1 MRSAVASG
9 RSSVVASSSGAPTAA
24 APRPMRQSNLPST
37 ATTTT
42 ATTTAIVAPASLSL
56 SGPGRG
62 HCAGASRLGRSKVR
76 FYAGRHAREGGIR
89 VEFGGEREEEEEG
102 ERYRLSLDKTSPP
115 PPTHCTRPPLPSSF
129 LLLLHFLPIAV
140 KQLLSQHHRA
150 PTTAPLAPLLQ
161 VATAAADGAA
171 LPPLPSSSSAASSSS
186 SPSPSLPAFL
196 QAFWKFLRPHT
207 IRGTVLGSLAVTARS
222 LLEQGAPLASLDWA
236 GLAPRAALGVLALL
250 AGNGFIVGIN
260 QIYDVEID
268 VVNKPF
274 LPVAAGE
281 LSPRAAW
288 ALVVALAA
296 AGVALS
302 WGVFGREIGILYA
315 FGLTLGA
322 VYSVPPFRLKTK
334 PVPAFLIIATV
345 RGFLL
350 NFGVYSAVRA
360 ALGLQ
365 FIWSPAMVRKRRGVF
380 FFFFFFGGGGGGGGD
395 GGGGGVDER
404 KRARLFTCF
413 FFAL

>member
-1 MRSAVASG
+1 M
-9 RSSVVASSSGAPTAA
+9 
-24 APRPMRQSNLPST
+24 
-37 ATTTT
+37 
-42 ATTTAIVAPASLSL
+42 
-56 SGPGRG
+56 
-62 HCAGASRLGRSKVR
+62 
-76 FYAGRHAREGGIR
+76 
-89 VEFGGEREEEEEG
+89 
-102 ERYRLSLDKTSPP
+102 
-115 PPTHCTRPPLPSSF
+115 
-129 LLLLHFLPIAV
+129 
-140 KQLLSQHHRA
+140 
-150 PTTAPLAPLLQ
+150 
-161 VATAAADGAA
+161 
-171 LPPLPSSSSAASSSS
+171 
-186 SPSPSLPAFL
+186 
-196 QAFWKFLRPHT
+196 
-207 IRGTVLGSLAVTARS
+207 TARS

-281 LSPRAAW
+281 LSPKAAW
-288 ALVVALAA
+288 ILVVALAA

-302 WGVFGREIGILYA
+302 WGVFGREIGTLYA

-322 VYSVPPFRLKTK
+322 VYSVPPLRLKTK

-365 FIWSPAMVRKRRGVF
+365 FIWSPAMVRNKRVF
-380 FFFFFFGGGGGGGGD
+380 FVFRGRGRR
-395 GGGGGVDER
+395 E
-404 KRARLFTCF
+404 KRLFFRLF
-413 FFAL
+413 FLSPFSFSRFLLPLPLSHFLSDRLKK

>member
-1 MRSAVASG
+1 M
-9 RSSVVASSSGAPTAA
+9 
-24 APRPMRQSNLPST
+24 
-37 ATTTT
+37 
-42 ATTTAIVAPASLSL
+42 
-56 SGPGRG
+56 
-62 HCAGASRLGRSKVR
+62 
-76 FYAGRHAREGGIR
+76 
-89 VEFGGEREEEEEG
+89 
-102 ERYRLSLDKTSPP
+102 
-115 PPTHCTRPPLPSSF
+115 
-129 LLLLHFLPIAV
+129 
-140 KQLLSQHHRA
+140 
-150 PTTAPLAPLLQ
+150 
-161 VATAAADGAA
+161 
-171 LPPLPSSSSAASSSS
+171 
-186 SPSPSLPAFL
+186 
-196 QAFWKFLRPHT
+196 RPHT

-268 VVNKPF
+268 IVNKPF

-281 LSPRAAW
+281 LSPKAAW
-288 ALVVALAA
+288 ILVVSLAA

-302 WGVFGREIGILYA
+302 WGVFGREIGTLYA

-322 VYSVPPFRLKTK
+322 IYSVPPLRLKTK

-365 FIWSPAMVRKRRGVF
+365 FIWSPAMVRNKRVF
-380 FFFFFFGGGGGGGGD
+380 FVFRGRGRR
-395 GGGGGVDER
+395 E
-404 KRARLFTCF
+404 KRLFFSPF
-413 FFAL
+413 FLSPFSFSRFLLPLPLSHFLSDR

>member
-1 MRSAVASG
+1 M
-9 RSSVVASSSGAPTAA
+9 
-24 APRPMRQSNLPST
+24 
-37 ATTTT
+37 
-42 ATTTAIVAPASLSL
+42 
-56 SGPGRG
+56 
-62 HCAGASRLGRSKVR
+62 
-76 FYAGRHAREGGIR
+76 
-89 VEFGGEREEEEEG
+89 
-102 ERYRLSLDKTSPP
+102 
-115 PPTHCTRPPLPSSF
+115 
-129 LLLLHFLPIAV
+129 
-140 KQLLSQHHRA
+140 
-150 PTTAPLAPLLQ
+150 
-161 VATAAADGAA
+161 
-171 LPPLPSSSSAASSSS
+171 PPLPSSSSPSSSS
-186 SPSPSLPAFL
+186 NASSLPAFL

-222 LLEQGAPLASLDWA
+222 LLEQGAPLSSLDWA

-281 LSPRAAW
+281 LSPKAAW
-288 ALVVALAA
+288 VLVVALAV

-302 WGVFGREIGILYA
+302 WGVFGKEIGMLYA

-350 NFGVYSAVRA
+350 NYGVYSAVRA

-365 FIWSPAMVRKRRGVF
+365 FIWSPAMV
-380 FFFFFFGGGGGGGGD
+380 
-395 GGGGGVDER
+395 
-404 KRARLFTCF
+404 
-413 FFAL
+413 